1 MVKEVSIRKM
11 SGNLQM
17 RIAQILSEIR
27 EMGPVKIPTDA
38 EIKRRAEES
47 RRLRTILHR
56 KAEGE
61 IFGVEIY
68 NQKIADLQRQMFEI
82 VWKIAEEK

>member
-47 RRLRTILHR
+47 RRLSADRIP
-56 KAEGE
+56 ASDGGCE
-61 IFGVEIY
+61 ITGM
-68 NQKIADLQRQMFEI
+68 R
-82 VWKIAEEK
+82 